1 MTMATNM
8 NRRRRRM
15 PLETMTT
22 MAAVVPVLA
31 LALGLATLKGVQ
43 ARALLQEGK
52 EGKASPNAITV
63 PTPPEDTARLL
74 NETFKVTTPE
84 GTIEVSRGQ
93 MAWQNGFVNGF
104 LGGYAVGYADA
115 KAGKEP
121 RFPPP
126 PLISATEME
135 GGGRRSLLQQQ
146 QEPATNEDGTPATL
160 SPLDDMALDPDQE
173 AVLFVPVDIT
183 LANGTVVTTDYI
195 SLYFNDGRASG
206 FFRGYSMGYKD
217 GRDGKESAFPVLEE
231 GGD

>member
-1 MTMATNM
+1 MGRVEGATSPHLCMTMAPNM
-8 NRRRRRM
+8 NRRRRRR

-43 ARALLQEGK
+43 ARALLQAGKEGK
-52 EGKASPNAITV
+52 EGKASPNAIPV

-93 MAWQNGFVNGF
+93 MAWQNGLVNGF

-121 RFPPP
+121 RG
-126 PLISATEME
+126 LR
-135 GGGRRSLLQQQ
+135 GRKGERPSW
-146 QEPATNEDGTPATL
+146 
-160 SPLDDMALDPDQE
+160 
-173 AVLFVPVDIT
+173 VPH
-183 LANGTVVTTDYI
+183 
-195 SLYFNDGRASG
+195 RW
-206 FFRGYSMGYKD
+206 
-217 GRDGKESAFPVLEE
+217 
-231 GGD
+231 

>member
-1 MTMATNM
+1 MGRVEGATSPHLCMTMATNM
-8 NRRRRRM
+8 NRRRRRR

-93 MAWQNGFVNGF
+93 MAWQNGFVNGRVR
-104 LGGYAVGYADA
+104 GRQGRERAEVSPSAVDF
-115 KAGKEP
+115 
-121 RFPPP
+121 R
-126 PLISATEME
+126 LRD
-135 GGGRRSLLQQQ
+135 GGRR
-146 QEPATNEDGTPATL
+146 QEVPAPAAARARHQRRRHPRDL
-160 SPLDDMALDPDQE
+160 ESPGRHGPR
-173 AVLFVPVDIT
+173 P
-183 LANGTVVTTDYI
+183 GPG
-195 SLYFNDGRASG
+195 GRAV
-206 FFRGYSMGYKD
+206 R
-217 GRDGKESAFPVLEE
+217 P
-231 GGD
+231 GGH

>member
-1 MTMATNM
+1 M
-8 NRRRRRM
+8 
-15 PLETMTT
+15 
-22 MAAVVPVLA
+22 
-31 LALGLATLKGVQ
+31 
-43 ARALLQEGK
+43 
-52 EGKASPNAITV
+52 
-63 PTPPEDTARLL
+63 
-74 NETFKVTTPE
+74 
-84 GTIEVSRGQ
+84 
-93 MAWQNGFVNGF
+93 
-104 LGGYAVGYADA
+104 
-115 KAGKEP
+115 
-121 RFPPP
+121 
-126 PLISATEME
+126 ISATEME

-160 SPLDDMALDPDQE
+160 SPLDDMALDSDQE